1 MPAHCPAGAVST
13 GTVGRQLRV
22 RSGGGGGGES
32 GPGTERGRAAKM
44 EGNYS
49 MRMHLRSRMRAG
61 DFPLSGML
69 GGSTSVKK
77 TKFDTVIFICLSL

>member
-1 MPAHCPAGAVST
+1 MST

-32 GPGTERGRAAKM
+32 GPGTQGGRAAKM

-49 MRMHLRSRMRAG
+49 MRMHLRSRMRAAG
-61 DFPLSGML
+61 FSQSGMF
-69 GGSTSVKK
+69 GGSISVMK
-77 TKFDTVIFICLSL
+77 TKFDAVMFICLSQ